1 MDLVAAELGEPA
13 AAPAKACALPRLL
26 RPPPRLPPAAAAA
39 AADRP
44 APSGKPSLVAVT
56 ACPTGIAHTYMA
68 AEALEAAAERAGVE
82 LHVETQGSAGS
93 TPLAHAT
100 ISEAGAVIFAV
111 DVGVRDR
118 SRFAGKPMV
127 SSGVKRPIDD
137 ADAMIAEA
145 LRYAA
150 DPRAPRGSRA
160 RAPRAVPTTARQESW
175 GGRTRR
181 VLMTGVSYM
190 IPFVAAGGL
199 LIALELPAGRLRDRR
214 PLRRHRR
221 QQQASSTCP
230 TPRRSGSTTP
240 CSTPG

>member
-1 MDLVAAELGEPA
+1 M
-13 AAPAKACALPRLL
+13 
-26 RPPPRLPPAAAAA
+26 
-39 AADRP
+39 
-44 APSGKPSLVAVT
+44 T

-93 TPLAHAT
+93 TPLSPAT
-100 ISEAGAVIFAV
+100 IYGAGAVIFAV

-137 ADAMIAEA
+137 ADNMIAEA

-150 DPRAPRGSRA
+150 DPSGSPRVEGTVGEAGAAMSGK
-160 RAPRAVPTTARQESW
+160 ESF
-175 GGRTRR
+175 GATTRR

-199 LIALELPAGRLRDRR
+199 LIALGFLFGGYDITADGLTSRSTTR
-214 PLRRHRR
+214 
-221 QQQASSTCP
+221 SSTCP
-230 TPRRSGSTTP
+230 TSTSSDSRTP
-240 CSTPG
+240 CWTARSSPTSALFSSPSARRPSAS